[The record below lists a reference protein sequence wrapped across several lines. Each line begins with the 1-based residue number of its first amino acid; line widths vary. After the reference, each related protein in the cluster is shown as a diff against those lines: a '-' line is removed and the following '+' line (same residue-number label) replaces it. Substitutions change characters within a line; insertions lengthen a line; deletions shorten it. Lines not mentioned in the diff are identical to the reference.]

1 MTSTPL
7 TMMIVHSKA
16 YNMRIIDTIESAS
29 EICCNVV
36 SGCGVLSEL
45 NVDIID
51 KGDSATIKYKGV
63 IDINNAFIKFYGSV
77 SSGANMFT
85 SIARKLSD
93 VTSELEV
100 LCNNGEIVETKR
112 NDVASIIYFEG
123 ELISSDSIRLTYFN
137 SVDTHIY
144 DMAITSDV
152 VGVVD
157 MVNRIENNLRLFV
170 INNNYHRMIEIDGAD
185 NTKLNNIHNG
195 DVVRCHFDTFGYQD
209 VYPPI
214 QCTYCYPLD
223 DIKIEQSVIEQ
234 AEKEYDIYI
243 KSLLK

>member
-1 MTSTPL
+1 
-7 TMMIVHSKA
+7 
-16 YNMRIIDTIESAS
+16 MRIIDTIESAS
-29 EICCNVV
+29 EICCNVL

-100 LCNNGEIVETKR
+100 LCNNGEIVETKH

>member
-1 MTSTPL
+1 
-7 TMMIVHSKA
+7 
-16 YNMRIIDTIESAS
+16 MRIIDTIESAS
-29 EICCNVV
+29 EICCNII

-63 IDINNAFIKFYGSV
+63 IDINNAFIKFYGSI

-85 SIARKLSD
+85 SVARKLSD

-112 NDVASIIYFEG
+112 NDVASVIYFEG
-123 ELISSDSIRLTYFN
+123 ELISGDSIRLTYFN
-137 SVDTHIY
+137 SVDTHLY
-144 DMAITSDV
+144 DMAIINDI

-157 MVNRIENNLRLFV
+157 MVNKIDNNLRLFI
-170 INNNYHRMIEIDGAD
+170 INNNYHRMIELHGRA
-185 NTKLNNIHNG
+185 NVKLDDIHNG
-195 DVVRCHFDTFGYQD
+195 DVVRCHFDTFRYQD

-223 DIKIEQSVIEQ
+223 DIKIEQVVIEQ

-243 KSLLK
+243 KSLSK

>member
-1 MTSTPL
+1 MS
-7 TMMIVHSKA
+7 
-16 YNMRIIDTIESAS
+16 IIDTIESAS
-29 EICCNVV
+29 EICCNVI

-77 SSGANMFT
+77 SSRANMFT

-93 VTSELEV
+93 VTSELET

-137 SVDTHIY
+137 NVDTHLY
-144 DMAITSDV
+144 DITIISDV

-157 MVNRIENNLRLFV
+157 MVNRIDNKLRLFI
-170 INNNYHRMIEIDGAD
+170 INNNYHRMIEIDGAA
-185 NTKLNNIHNG
+185 NIKLDNIHNG
-195 DVVRCHFDTFGYQD
+195 DVVRCHFNTFGYQD

-214 QCTYCYPLD
+214 QCTHCYPLCYPLD
-223 DIKIEQSVIEQ
+223 DIKIEQSVVEQ
-234 AEKEYDIYI
+234 AKKEYDIYI